1 VRAAGKH
8 LWAPGAGG
16 RLVLLLAVL
25 LGAALAGC
33 GSNTGPGKSAEEKV
47 TPEFR
52 YAFDAERAFAYLE
65 KQVSFGPRNPGSE
78 GHRRCL
84 EWMKQEAAKTADRV
98 FTQSFT
104 RRYGGKDITFTNVFA
119 VYPGASDR
127 IVILCAHWDTRP
139 FADEETDPARAAKPI
154 PGANDGAS
162 GVAALL
168 ELGHLFRAQ
177 KPPVT
182 VVVIFFDGEDFGKDV
197 KDMLLGST
205 EFARQWRAVLKDVG
219 QDVEYGIL
227 LDMVGAKDLR
237 IPREVNS
244 QQAAPWLMDAIYR
257 HAREAGLEKVFPD
270 EPGPQ
275 ILDDHIPLIRAG
287 IPTVDLISFDY
298 AYWHTLDDTPD
309 KCSPESLKAVGE
321 VVARTV
327 YSDIR
332 RPR

>member
-1 VRAAGKH
+1 MTSAGATLRLRAGILRLALALGIVLAG
-8 LWAPGAGG
+8 
-16 RLVLLLAVL
+16 V
-25 LGAALAGC
+25 LAGC
-33 GSNTGPGKSAEEKV
+33 GSSESPAERSGTASAPG
-47 TPEFR
+47 FR
-52 YAFDAERAFAYLE
+52 YPFDAQRAFGYLE

-84 EWMKQEAAKTADRV
+84 EWMKAEAAKTAERV

-119 VYPGASDR
+119 VYPGTSDR

-139 FADEETDPARAAKPI
+139 FADEETDPVKAAQPI

-168 ELGHLFRAQ
+168 ELGHLFKARN
-177 KPPVT
+177 PPVT
-182 VVVIFFDGEDFGKDV
+182 VVLAFFDGEDFGKDV

-205 EFARQWRAVLKDVG
+205 EFARSWRSVLQGVG
-219 QDVEYGIL
+219 DEVEYAIL

-244 QQAAPWLMDAIYR
+244 QEAAPWLMDAIYR
-257 HAREAGLEKVFPD
+257 HAREAGLEAVFPD
-270 EPGPQ
+270 EPGPR
-275 ILDDHIPLIRAG
+275 ILDDHVPLIRAG
-287 IPTVDLISFDY
+287 IPAVDLISFDY

-309 KCSPESLKAVGE
+309 KCSPDSLKAVGE

-327 YSDIR
+327 YSDVR

>member
-1 VRAAGKH
+1 MNPGRRPQRPAVPAVR
-8 LWAPGAGG
+8 P
-16 RLVLLLAVL
+16 LLALAAV

-33 GSNTGPGKSAEEKV
+33 GSERLQRNAAQTGHA
-47 TPEFR
+47 PEFR
-52 YAFDAERAFAYLE
+52 YAFDAGRAFAYLE

-84 EWMKQEAAKTADRV
+84 DWLKEEAGKTADRV

-104 RRYGGKDITFTNVFA
+104 RRYGGRDITFTNVFA
-119 VYPGASDR
+119 VYPGASGR

-139 FADEETDPARAAKPI
+139 FADEETDPARAARPI

-177 KPPVT
+177 RPPVT
-182 VVVIFFDGEDFGKDV
+182 VVMAFFDGEDFGKDL
-197 KDMLLGST
+197 KDMLLGSS
-205 EFARQWRAVLKDVG
+205 EFARDWRSVLKDVG
-219 QDVEYGIL
+219 RDVEYGIL

-237 IPREVNS
+237 IPREMNS
-244 QQAAPWLMDAIYR
+244 QEAAPWLMDAIYR
-257 HAREAGLEKVFPD
+257 HAREAGLEKFFPD

-275 ILDDHIPLIRAG
+275 IVDDHIPLIRAG

-309 KCSPESLKAVGE
+309 KCSPDSLRAVGE

-327 YSDIR
+327 YSDVR